1 MTRFICVQCGTQFA
15 ETPAPPPSC
24 PICED
29 ERQYVRWSG
38 QEWTTVEELRTKHRN
53 VFTEEGGPIGIGI
66 EPDFAIG
73 QRALAIPTGD
83 GAILWDCV
91 SLVKEEAVERIRRMG
106 GLKAIAISHPHFYS
120 AMAEWSEAFGGAPVY
135 LHEDDR
141 SWVMNPHGAIR
152 FWSGETLEIAPGF
165 TLIRTGGH
173 FEGSA
178 VLHHA
183 AGADG
188 GGDLFVGDTLS
199 VLQDR
204 RHVSFMRSYPNFIP
218 LNRSAVER
226 IGAALA
232 PYPFQRIFGA
242 SAHRNILQ
250 DGKAALVRSV
260 ERYLRAIRD

>member
-1 MTRFICVQCGTQFA
+1 MTRFMCVQCGTQFA
-15 ETPAPPPSC
+15 ETPPLHLSC

-38 QEWTTVEELRTKHRN
+38 QEWTTFEELRATHRN
-53 VFTEEGGPIGIGI
+53 VFTEEGGLTGIGI

-73 QRALAIPTGD
+73 QRALVIPTGD

-91 SLVKEEAVERIRRMG
+91 SLVTEEAVQRIRRMG

-120 AMAEWSEAFGGAPVY
+120 AHAEWSEAFGGVPVY

-173 FEGSA
+173 FEGST

-183 AGADG
+183 ADVDGRGA
-188 GGDLFVGDTLS
+188 LFVGDTLS

-204 RHVSFMRSYPNFIP
+204 RHVSFMRSYPNYIP
-218 LNRSAVER
+218 LNRRAVEL

-232 PYPFQRIFGA
+232 PYPFERIFGA
-242 SAHRNILQ
+242 SAHRNMLQ
-250 DGKAALVRSV
+250 DGKAAVARSI
-260 ERYLRAIRD
+260 ERYLAAIQD